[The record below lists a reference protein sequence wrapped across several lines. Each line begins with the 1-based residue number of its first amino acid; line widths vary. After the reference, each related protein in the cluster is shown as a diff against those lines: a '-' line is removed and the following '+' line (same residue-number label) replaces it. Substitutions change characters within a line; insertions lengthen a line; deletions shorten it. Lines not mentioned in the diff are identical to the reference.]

1 MVAVFC
7 VVPVRAA
14 VLEPVASELLPFE
27 VPATVPEPF
36 VPVLSVVPLP
46 PMVSLP
52 PVVSPG
58 LEPFPVEGSSFTATV
73 TFVDAEAR

>member
-14 VLEPVASELLPFE
+14 VLEPAASELLPFE

-36 VPVLSVVPLP
+36 VPVLPVVPL
-46 PMVSLP
+46 L

-58 LEPFPVEGSSFTATV
+58 LEPFPVEGASFTATV

>member
-36 VPVLSVVPLP
+36 VPVPPDLPSLS
-46 PMVSLP
+46 
-52 PVVSPG
+52 
-58 LEPFPVEGSSFTATV
+58 
-73 TFVDAEAR
+73 

>member
-14 VLEPVASELLPFE
+14 VLEPVASVPLPFE

-36 VPVLSVVPLP
+36 VPVLPDLP
-46 PMVSLP
+46 SL
-52 PVVSPG
+52 S
-58 LEPFPVEGSSFTATV
+58 
-73 TFVDAEAR
+73 